1 MREEDLYELA
11 TDELNSH
18 SRKADLWARACALA
32 TDDVDEA
39 RYLYTNLRVEEL
51 AIEHNVDLTQANQIP
66 PQELSSLQLAMGETP
81 DNTASL
87 SPEHAETCL
96 LYTSD
101 AADE

>member
-11 TDELNSH
+11 TDELNSR

-51 AIEHNVDLTQANQIP
+51 AIDHNVDLTQANRIP
-66 PQELSSLQLAMGETP
+66 PQELSSLQTDMGETP

-87 SPEHAETCL
+87 SPEHAETL
-96 LYTSD
+96 SQRIPDSD
-101 AADE
+101 D